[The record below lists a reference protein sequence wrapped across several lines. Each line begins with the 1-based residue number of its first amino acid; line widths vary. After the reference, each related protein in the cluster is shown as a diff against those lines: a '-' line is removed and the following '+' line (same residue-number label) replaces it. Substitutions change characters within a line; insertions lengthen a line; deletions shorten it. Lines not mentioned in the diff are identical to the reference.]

1 MTIIVDSREKSRVIG
16 GILAEFDRQKIVYT
30 VSKLPVADYMSL
42 DNARLLIDRKHNLR
56 ELAANLC
63 TNDRT
68 RFWKEIREA
77 KRLGVKLIVLCE
89 QGGPYRT
96 IQNVAAWPGYD
107 VRNKAGQAF
116 RISGRDLMERMYK
129 VHISYGVEFL
139 FCEKKETGRRIIQ
152 LLGGGKNDG

>member
-1 MTIIVDSREKSRVIG
+1 MTIIVDSREKAHVIG

-42 DNARLLIDRKHNLR
+42 DNARLLIDRKHNLQ
-56 ELAANLC
+56 ELATNLC

-89 QGGPYRT
+89 HGESYQT
-96 IQNVAAWPGYD
+96 IQDVANWTGYD
-107 VRNKAGQAF
+107 VRNKAGQSF
-116 RISGRDLMERMYK
+116 HISGRDLMERMYK
-129 VHISYGVEFL
+129 VHISYGVDFL
-139 FCEKKETGRRIIQ
+139 FCDKKETGRRIIE
-152 LLGGGKNDG
+152 LLGGGENDR

>member
-1 MTIIVDSREKSRVIG
+1 MTIIVDSREKEHVIG
-16 GILAEFDRQKIVYT
+16 GILAEFDRQKIIYT

-42 DNARLLIDRKHNLR
+42 DNARLLIDRKHNLQ
-56 ELAANLC
+56 ELATNLC

-68 RFWKEIREA
+68 RFWNEIREA

-89 QGGPYRT
+89 HGGPYHAM
-96 IQNVAAWPGYD
+96 QDVAEWPGYD

-116 RISGRDLMERMYK
+116 HISGRDLMERMYK

-139 FCEKKETGRRIIQ
+139 FCDKKETGRRIIQ
-152 LLGGGKNDG
+152 LLGGGENDR